1 MHLIRRHRILCNPLL
16 VMIVWSLAHFF
27 HYEGMLSFIWKE
39 QWAGWFCKTVPPLLF
54 SHLYAMAIQL
64 LIRLSWAGDYSGL
77 SKMNIFSIYY
87 LIVFRTTSIFFL
99 PYLYTCILF
108 LHYLLFLIFF
118 WFSNGFQYGPQ
129 RSLQMTSCV
138 VFFYSISLW
147 PLPYSWLRLPD
158 PSCSRP
164 GIKNP
169 LVLLVDDSICKL
181 NSGQ

>member
-1 MHLIRRHRILCNPLL
+1 MNYWTVKKVKNLRSSQWIKTTHSDLQQSWTSPRGLQQTKGNVDPVSFPVHLIRRHRILCNPLL

-77 SKMNIFSIYY
+77 SKMNVFSIYY

-118 WFSNGFQYGPQ
+118 
-129 RSLQMTSCV
+129 
-138 VFFYSISLW
+138 
-147 PLPYSWLRLPD
+147 
-158 PSCSRP
+158 
-164 GIKNP
+164 
-169 LVLLVDDSICKL
+169 
-181 NSGQ
+181 